1 MVSLNR
7 NRFVLLLSCFFIS
20 IYCSD
25 DMDNSGY
32 LIENFNHKEDEF
44 PTSYFAEN
52 ELATFSQNTISEQVG
67 KVTEEIMLLLS

>member
-1 MVSLNR
+1 
-7 NRFVLLLSCFFIS
+7 
-20 IYCSD
+20 
-25 DMDNSGY
+25 MDNSGY

-67 KVTEEIMLLLS
+67 KVTEEIM